1 LHATGSVILPDFLPA
16 EVFESGVV
24 RSSGAAA
31 GGGEADA
38 GSSLDQ
44 FLQSQIE
51 QGTTTLYADALS
63 ILERRMVTKVL
74 QRTCGN
80 QSQAAKMLG
89 VTRSF
94 LRKKVRQFHISITPI
109 VDVNKMESEEDD
121 DDEALALD
129 AAE

>member
-1 LHATGSVILPDFLPA
+1 VLLPDFLPA
-16 EVFESGVV
+16 EVFESGVT
-24 RSSGAAA
+24 RTPSSAAA
-31 GGGEADA
+31 GEADS

-94 LRKKVRQFHISITPI
+94 LRKKIRQFHISITPV
-109 VDVNKMESEEDD
+109 VDVNKLEPEEDE
-121 DDEALALD
+121 DEAVVLD
-129 AAE
+129 TAE